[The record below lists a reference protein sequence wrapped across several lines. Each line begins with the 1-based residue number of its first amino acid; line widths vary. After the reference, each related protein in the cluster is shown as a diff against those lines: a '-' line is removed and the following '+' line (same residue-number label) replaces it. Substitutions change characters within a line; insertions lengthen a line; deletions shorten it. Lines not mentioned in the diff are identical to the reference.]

1 MIIVGST
8 NSMDHMAELSN
19 TIFDSGLIGKE
30 VRIRIRKEYILILL
44 ILIFDSGLIGKEV
57 ITDLH
62 YRRGLCILECGR

>member
-30 VRIRIRKEYILILL
+30 VRLRIRIRII
-44 ILIFDSGLIGKEV
+44 I
-57 ITDLH
+57 
-62 YRRGLCILECGR
+62 

>member
-30 VRIRIRKEYILILL
+30 VRIRIYSYSSYSPL
-44 ILIFDSGLIGKEV
+44 
-57 ITDLH
+57 
-62 YRRGLCILECGR
+62 